1 MEKLVI
7 TVTCDT
13 TLTYPH
19 NPKGPKPDNPT
30 GVADEYVRAINAGA
44 SICHVHGS
52 YVSDT
57 EIQPDGRL
65 LQIPIMD
72 GWAEISDR
80 IRETGKAIVQFGL
93 ASIRLEQKVELWQK
107 LRPDMS
113 SINFDSHDEYFQP
126 VPEHPPAGYCY
137 SIHPI
142 SELREYTR
150 LANENDVKLEIECF
164 STGAF
169 WAIEKVRAGEFW
181 VGDRREDELGLLPD
195 PLWATLF
202 FGWPGQSW
210 TPPSAKGIQFMVDH
224 LPANVSWSM
233 SCMAPAVYWS
243 TIAHASPSAVMC
255 ASAWKTA
262 PISSR
267 VSTPK
272 ATRNWLSA
280 PCASPGRSGARS
292 PRRKRRGESRVCRLD
307 KAFGMGQP

>member
-19 NPKGPKPDNPT
+19 NPHGPKPDNPR

-52 YVSDT
+52 YISDT

-65 LQIPIMD
+65 LQIPHMD
-72 GWAEISDR
+72 GWAEITER
-80 IRETGKAIVQFGL
+80 IRATGKAVVQFGL
-93 ASIRLEQKVELWQK
+93 ASIRLEQKVELWQQLK
-107 LRPDMS
+107 PDMS

-142 SELREYTR
+142 AELREYAR

-181 VGDRREDELGLLPD
+181 VGDQREDELDLLLD

-224 LPANVSWSM
+224 LPDNMNWSM
-233 SCMAPAVYWS
+233 SCMAPEVYWS
-243 TIAHASPSAVMC
+243 VIAHGIAIGGHV
-255 ASAWKTA
+255 
-262 PISSR
+262 R
-267 VSTPK
+267 VGMEDCPYIEKGVYAKSNAELVERAARIANEVGREIATPEE
-272 ATRNWLSA
+272 ARHITGLSI
-280 PCASPGRSGARS
+280 
-292 PRRKRRGESRVCRLD
+292 
-307 KAFGMGQP
+307 